1 MCKPFRDYMN
11 LVREYTREI
20 ITFVGIG
27 LMCFVYT
34 DFRQLAEAQ
43 SATSAHTVEVLR
55 SMDARLQQLE
65 QQQHTHTPNA
75 LHHEN

>member
-27 LMCFVYT
+27 LMCFVYN
-34 DFRQLAEAQ
+34 DFRLLVSQQAETA
-43 SATSAHTVEVLR
+43 AHTVDVLR
-55 SMDARLQQLE
+55 SMDDRLQHIESNTL
-65 QQQHTHTPNA
+65 NR
-75 LHHEN
+75 HHSHED